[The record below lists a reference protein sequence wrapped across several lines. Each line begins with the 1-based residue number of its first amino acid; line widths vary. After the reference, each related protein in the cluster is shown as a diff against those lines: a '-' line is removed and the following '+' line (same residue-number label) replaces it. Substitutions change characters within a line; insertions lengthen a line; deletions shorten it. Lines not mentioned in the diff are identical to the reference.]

1 MKKTKF
7 LLMPIL
13 FGMFLSG
20 CSNGGNSSPKYAS
33 IKIEENQY
41 MTTSLQEGKYELNKA
56 IEFTVNAINEEYRVT
71 SVKFDNSELTPIN
84 NGKYSFTPTE
94 EKTYTLT
101 VATSED
107 KNKIVFTF
115 NGYTKDDYVQ
125 KLTRK
130 GVRVNVDNA
139 DCDFED
145 LFKNNNLVFNNN
157 QKLVFLCNEI
167 SFGNVRVM
175 IRKIE
180 FTFVDNKNNLEFQ
193 VDPTLYS
200 NGVWTSKD
208 TEGDEGD
215 TTLVFNTTGEVVI
228 SKIVI
233 TTSDYVPGLLTVSFT
248 NLGES
253 EKVYYSNGPTFEDW
267 QNKKPVE
274 ADTKFFNG
282 QDFYLY
288 VEWNQ
293 YHKDFC
299 DNLSLYYKEE
309 SLRIHTFYPSDESG
323 LPKNEITVYEYRP
336 VKEESKT
343 NVINLGWARKEAGEF
358 INIDTTSANKYVKR
372 FMETDPLAS
381 LGIIGLKFGD
391 EAKLD
396 LRAKRGYNSLKLIV
410 NEVTVEGD
418 EDSGMFKF
426 TVPFAKPINISFTAK
441 EGDEDLDGKEV
452 IALTGENADKGSLAG
467 VIKDEQLYLTF
478 LADENHPTAK
488 VTSLSFNGA
497 PLQVRIFED
506 ENREYYLLDKDQT
519 RIYTSSSD
527 KSSLFV
533 ATITESLTYNSSISF
548 NKGNFKVEITGKTPN
563 EEEIET
569 VYEVGGKSLI
579 TVKIIPNQYLDI
591 HSVEFNDRR
600 LKDTEYTYNQEDNS
614 ISYTFT
620 ATMAKY
626 EFLIQTKTQTV
637 KLELDGESTA
647 GCNIK
652 DLPANP
658 VECGKEIIL
667 TLGVTNEND
676 YFLFG
681 KKITV
686 TYNGQEVTVN
696 EENFTFAIVPI
707 KGVTKIKVTIT
718 DKA

>member
-1 MKKTKF
+1 
-7 LLMPIL
+7 MPIL

-125 KLTRK
+125 KLTRN
-130 GVRVNVDNA
+130 GDNA

-145 LFKNNNLVFNNN
+145 LFKNNNLMFKNN

-248 NLGES
+248 NLGEG

-267 QNKKPVE
+267 QQKKPVE

-309 SLRIHTFYPSDESG
+309 SLRIHTFYP
-323 LPKNEITVYEYRP
+323 
-336 VKEESKT
+336 
-343 NVINLGWARKEAGEF
+343 
-358 INIDTTSANKYVKR
+358 
-372 FMETDPLAS
+372 
-381 LGIIGLKFGD
+381 
-391 EAKLD
+391 
-396 LRAKRGYNSLKLIV
+396 
-410 NEVTVEGD
+410 
-418 EDSGMFKF
+418 
-426 TVPFAKPINISFTAK
+426 
-441 EGDEDLDGKEV
+441 
-452 IALTGENADKGSLAG
+452 NA
-467 VIKDEQLYLTF
+467 
-478 LADENHPTAK
+478 
-488 VTSLSFNGA
+488 
-497 PLQVRIFED
+497 
-506 ENREYYLLDKDQT
+506 
-519 RIYTSSSD
+519 
-527 KSSLFV
+527 
-533 ATITESLTYNSSISF
+533 
-548 NKGNFKVEITGKTPN
+548 
-563 EEEIET
+563 
-569 VYEVGGKSLI
+569 
-579 TVKIIPNQYLDI
+579 
-591 HSVEFNDRR
+591 
-600 LKDTEYTYNQEDNS
+600 
-614 ISYTFT
+614 
-620 ATMAKY
+620 M
-626 EFLIQTKTQTV
+626 
-637 KLELDGESTA
+637 
-647 GCNIK
+647 
-652 DLPANP
+652 
-658 VECGKEIIL
+658 
-667 TLGVTNEND
+667 
-676 YFLFG
+676 
-681 KKITV
+681 
-686 TYNGQEVTVN
+686 
-696 EENFTFAIVPI
+696 
-707 KGVTKIKVTIT
+707 
-718 DKA
+718 